1 MIFRNIHDK
10 SYLPKMFIAA
20 AILGSIYVSGYLMFT
35 SADKILPLFKPYKV
49 NGDLVRNILILSCMG
64 IYFFRILFTMFV
76 FFQRKMYWIEAIV
89 IANIMP
95 WIFPYIAYK
104 SGGYTD
110 SIGWIEIIGILLFL
124 TGSYLNTA
132 SEYFR
137 YSWKQKRE
145 NTGHLYTGGLFKYA
159 RHINYFGDIVLF
171 TGMAMVAHQIQLL
184 IIPIS
189 MAFVFVVIL
198 IPLKESYLKDKYG
211 NEYISYAANTKIL
224 IPLIL

>member
-1 MIFRNIHDK
+1 MIFRNIHEK
-10 SYLPKMFIAA
+10 SYLPKMFIAV

-64 IYFFRILFTMFV
+64 IYFFRLLFTLFI
-76 FFQRKMYWIEAIV
+76 FFQRKMYWGEAIV

-104 SGGYTD
+104 SGDYIGT
-110 SIGWIEIIGILLFL
+110 IGWMEIIGILLFL
-124 TGSYLNTA
+124 TGSFLNTA

-137 YSWKQKRE
+137 FSWKQKRE
-145 NTGHLYTGGLFKYA
+145 NAGHIYTGGLFKYA

-198 IPLKESYLKDKYG
+198 IPLKEDYLKDKYG
-211 NEYISYAANTKIL
+211 NEYISYAASTKKL
-224 IPLIL
+224 IPLIF

>member
-1 MIFRNIHDK
+1 MIFRNIHEK
-10 SYLPKMFIAA
+10 SYLPKIFIAV
-20 AILGSIYVSGYLMFT
+20 AILGFIYVSGSLMF
-35 SADKILPLFKPYKV
+35 AGDDKIWPLFEPYKI
-49 NGDLVRNILILSCMG
+49 NGNYVRNILVLSCM
-64 IYFFRILFTMFV
+64 ILYFSRLLFSLFV

-124 TGSYLNTA
+124 IGSYLNTA

-137 YSWKQKRE
+137 HSWKQERE
-145 NTGHLYTGGLFKYA
+145 NAGHIYTGGLFKYA

-171 TGMAMVAHQIQLL
+171 SGMAMVAHQIQLL

-198 IPLKESYLKDKYG
+198 IPLKENYLKDKYG
-211 NEYISYAANTKIL
+211 NEFISYAANTKKL
-224 IPLIL
+224 VPLIF

>member
-1 MIFRNIHDK
+1 MIFRNIHEK
-10 SYLPKMFIAA
+10 SYLPKMFIAV

-35 SADKILPLFKPYKV
+35 GDDKIWPLLEPYKI
-49 NGDLVRNILILSCMG
+49 NGNYVRNILVLSCMI
-64 IYFFRILFTMFV
+64 IYFFRLLFALFV

-95 WIFPYIAYK
+95 WIFPYTAYK

-110 SIGWIEIIGILLFL
+110 SIGWMEIIGILLFL
-124 TGSYLNTA
+124 TGSYLNSA

-145 NTGHLYTGGLFKYA
+145 NTGHIYAGGLFKYA

-171 TGMAMVAHQIQLL
+171 TVMAMVAHQNQLL

-198 IPLKESYLKDKYG
+198 IPLKENYLKDKYG
-211 NEYISYAANTKIL
+211 NEYISYAANTKKL
-224 IPLIL
+224 VPLIF

>member
-1 MIFRNIHDK
+1 MIFKNIHEK

-35 SADKILPLFKPYKV
+35 SADNILPLFKPYKL
-49 NGDLVRNILILSCMG
+49 NGDPVRNILILSCMS
-64 IYFFRILFTMFV
+64 IYFLRLLFTLFV
-76 FFQRKMYWIEAIV
+76 FFQRKLYWGEAIV

-104 SGGYTD
+104 SGDYTGT
-110 SIGWIEIIGILLFL
+110 IGWMELIGIILFL
-124 TGSYLNTA
+124 TGSFLNTA

-137 YSWKQKRE
+137 FSWKQKKE
-145 NTGHLYTGGLFKYA
+145 NAGHLYTGGLFKYA

-171 TGMAMVAHQIQLL
+171 GGLAIVAHQIQLL

-211 NEYISYAANTKIL
+211 NEYISYAANTKML
-224 IPLIL
+224 IPLIF

>member
-1 MIFRNIHDK
+1 
-10 SYLPKMFIAA
+10 MFIAV

-35 SADKILPLFKPYKV
+35 GDAKIWPLFEPYKI
-49 NGDLVRNILILSCMG
+49 NGNYVRNILVLSCMI
-64 IYFFRILFTMFV
+64 IYFFRLLFTLFI
-76 FFQRKMYWIEAIV
+76 FFQRKMYWGEAIV
-89 IANIMP
+89 IANIIP

-104 SGGYTD
+104 SGDYIGT
-110 SIGWIEIIGILLFL
+110 IGWMEIIGILLFL

-145 NTGHLYTGGLFKYA
+145 NAGHIYTGGLFKYA

-171 TGMAMVAHQIQLL
+171 AGLATVAHQIQLL
-184 IIPIS
+184 LIPIS

-211 NEYISYAANTKIL
+211 NEYISYAASTKKL
-224 IPLIL
+224 IPLIF